1 MNRREALLTLA
12 ATSTLGFGFS
22 PRFARAQV
30 AALTP
35 LATGFAT
42 TSLNA
47 DIYYEVYGN
56 PTGPNLFL
64 AQPIVATGGLWT
76 AGYLPYFTDKYRVL
90 IADYPYSG
98 RSDALPNAALFTAQ
112 QVSDDYLAIADAAGM
127 TQFAIAGYSWG
138 ANSALQLATRT
149 SRLTALAV
157 GGWPALGGPYADVLV
172 TSQQLAA
179 IDILHLTGVDK
190 YVTYYQ
196 SLLSWPEYAAV
207 SALSGPRLNY
217 VDSRDNGAPLG
228 IQLGNLFA
236 GSTDL
241 IGPFRANRATLD
253 GLGWQTVEVESFLG
267 HTGGLLPP
275 IACPVIR
282 TFLDTYL

>member
-12 ATSTLGFGFS
+12 ATSALGCGFS
-22 PRFARAQV
+22 PGFARAQIV
-30 AALTP
+30 PSTP

-47 DIYYEVYGN
+47 DIYYEVHGN

-64 AQPIVATGGLWT
+64 AQPIVPTGGLWT

>member
-12 ATSTLGFGFS
+12 ATSTLGFGFA
-22 PRFARAQV
+22 PRFARAQIV
-30 AALTP
+30 PLTP

-47 DIYYEVYGN
+47 DIYYEVHGN

-64 AQPIVATGGLWT
+64 AQPIVPTGGLWT

-98 RSDALPNAALFTAQ
+98 QSDSLPNPALFTAQ
-112 QVSDDYLAIADAAGM
+112 QVADDYLAIADAAGM

-157 GGWPALGGPYADVLV
+157 GGWPALGGPYVDVLA
-172 TSQQLAA
+172 TAEQLAA
-179 IDILHLTGVDK
+179 IDILNLTGANK

-196 SLLSWPEYAAV
+196 SLLSWPENAAV

-228 IQLGNLFA
+228 IQLGGLFA

-253 GLGWQTVEVESFLG
+253 ALGWQTVEVESFLG
-267 HTGGLLPP
+267 HAGGLLPP

-282 TFLDTYL
+282 AFLDTYL

>member
-12 ATSTLGFGFS
+12 AASTLGSAFS
-22 PRFARAQV
+22 PRPARAQV
-30 AALTP
+30 ASLTP

-42 TSLNA
+42 TSLSA
-47 DIYYEVYGN
+47 DVYYEVHGN
-56 PTGPNLFL
+56 PAGPNLFL
-64 AQPIVATGGLWT
+64 AQPIVPTGGLWT
-76 AGYLPYFTDKYRVL
+76 AAYLPYFTDKYRVL

-98 RSDALPNAALFTAQ
+98 RSDSLPDPALFTAQ
-112 QVSDDYLAIADAAGM
+112 QVSDDYLAIADGAGM
-127 TQFAIAGYSWG
+127 AQFAIAGYSWG

-157 GGWPALGGPYADVLV
+157 GGWPALGGPYADVLA
-172 TSQQLAA
+172 TAEQLAA
-179 IDILHLTGVDK
+179 LDILHLTGADK
-190 YVTYYQ
+190 YVAYYQ
-196 SLLSWPEYAAV
+196 SLLSWPEYTAV

-228 IQLGNLFA
+228 LQIGNLFA

-241 IGPFRANRATLD
+241 IGPFRANRATLNA
-253 GLGWQTVEVESFLG
+253 LGWQTVEVESFLG

-275 IACPVIR
+275 VACPVIR
-282 TFLDTYL
+282 EFLDAYL

>member
-12 ATSTLGFGFS
+12 ATSTLGFGLS
-22 PRFARAQV
+22 PRLARAQV
-30 AALTP
+30 IPLTP

-47 DIYYEVYGN
+47 DIYYEVHGN
-56 PTGPNLFL
+56 PAGPNLFL
-64 AQPIVATGGLWT
+64 AQPIVPTGGLWT

-98 RSDALPNAALFTAQ
+98 RSDALPNPALFTAQ
-112 QVSDDYLAIADAAGM
+112 QVADDYLAIADAAGM

-157 GGWPALGGPYADVLV
+157 GGWPALGGPYADLLE

-179 IDILHLTGVDK
+179 LDILHLTGADK

-196 SLLSWPEYAAV
+196 SLLSWPESAAV
-207 SALSGPRLNY
+207 AALSGPRLNY

-253 GLGWQTVEVESFLG
+253 ALGWQTVEVQSYLG
-267 HTGGLLPP
+267 HTGGLLPS

-282 TFLDTYL
+282 AFLDTYL

>member
-12 ATSTLGFGFS
+12 ATSTLGCGFS
-22 PRFARAQV
+22 PRFARAQIV
-30 AALTP
+30 PLTP

-47 DIYYEVYGN
+47 DIYYEVHGN

-64 AQPIVATGGLWT
+64 AQPIVPTGGLWT

-98 RSDALPNAALFTAQ
+98 RSDPLPNPALFTAQ
-112 QVSDDYLAIADAAGM
+112 QVADDYLAIADAAGM
-127 TQFAIAGYSWG
+127 TQFAVAGYSWG

-157 GGWPALGGPYADVLV
+157 GGWPALGGPYADVLE
-172 TSQQLAA
+172 TSEQLAA
-179 IDILHLTGVDK
+179 IDILNLTGVNK
-190 YVTYYQ
+190 YVAYYQ

-228 IQLGNLFA
+228 IQLGGLFA

-253 GLGWQTVEVESFLG
+253 ALGWQTVEVESFLG

-282 TFLDTYL
+282 AFLDTYL